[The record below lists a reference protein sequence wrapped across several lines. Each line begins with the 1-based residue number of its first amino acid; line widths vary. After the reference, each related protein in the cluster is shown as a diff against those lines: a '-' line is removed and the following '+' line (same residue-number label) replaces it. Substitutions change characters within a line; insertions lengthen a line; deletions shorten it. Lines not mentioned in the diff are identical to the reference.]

1 MCKQEKKCFD
11 YKEEKKCCGCTQKPI
26 VGEVIGDKIVL
37 ISDGNIIGEIPI
49 VVSDNNNNFVDA
61 FNNSIPSI

>member
-1 MCKQEKKCFD
+1 MCKQEKKCCD
-11 YKEEKKCCGCTQKPI
+11 CTQKPI

-37 ISDGNIIGEIPI
+37 ISDGNIIGEIPL
-49 VVSDNNNNFVDA
+49 VVGDDNTIFVDA